1 MRREGPARRRRARRR
16 RARRLAGCHG
26 TPDGCAKFGG
36 QTCISL
42 ELRAPSG
49 HPLSVDQVELA
60 AATGFQFAPD
70 PFRSPST
77 PLASPESLPLVV
89 PILPGAAFAGGP
101 FSFTV
106 RGLRGG
112 NAVGA
117 ASVAG
122 TVAAGAHLALSATLS
137 SGGDVDMGAGDGGD
151 DMMPD
156 DGGTALA
163 PRPLTPVSTGFV
175 TTATPTFRWV
185 LPPGVDGAEVE
196 VCKDRACTMVAQT
209 FTVDGDHG
217 TPPSALPV
225 QVLYWRLHP
234 RAAGVTLAGSS
245 PTWQFTVGVSTG
257 AAVSTSYGN
266 TLDLDG
272 DGRAELAI
280 GAPGAPMNAGAAGP
294 GSVYVWRGD
303 PLARTKLMTATPNF
317 VLRDPDGAAGDKFGN
332 TVVGVGDLD
341 GDGFAD
347 LAVAAPCAPAA
358 AGGVCGAGKVH
369 LYRGGPNGLSAAMPP
384 PDSTV
389 PAPSGATS
397 FAISVAG
404 VDLDGD
410 GYSDLVIGAPP
421 KVYVYRGGPALLD
434 MPVMPAWTLS
444 GAAQFGN
451 VVANGGDIDGDG
463 IGDVVMSTNNVNNA
477 AGGAYVYG
485 GGAANGFTIGGTP
498 VGLAIPAPSAAG
510 TDGGFGFSIDGA
522 HDINGDGYSD
532 IVIGVPN
539 QGGTSG
545 DGALYVFFG
554 TSAGPGMA
562 NPKLVQVAGGNGQEF
577 FGDVGG
583 RPRRHQRRRLC
594 RHRRRRPQLLR
605 PRHPDAERHRP
616 RRRAH
621 RHRAGGHRAHLLPRL
636 QGRRRRQQPQ
646 VGRRSRRRRLR
657 RHPRAGAALQRHRHA
672 GVVLVSAGPRRRLL
686 RRRQRPDD
694 DGGERLRPRRRL
706 RQLRLLTRRP
716 ARARAREHRAVL
728 TRRDA
733 EGALEDERHPRRR
746 AEAATCR
753 DRLDAE
759 VGGGQER
766 ARLLD
771 AHLLDELGRRRVEH
785 LQAVAMQ
792 RAHRQAG
799 APRQPRHVERG
810 AQVAAQP
817 RHERA
822 ERIRGRRLGD
832 ERFAEL

>member
-1 MRREGPARRRRARRR
+1 MRGVLARAGV
-16 RARRLAGCHG
+16 ALAAVGALAFAGCHG

-137 SGGDVDMGAGDGGD
+137 SGGDFDMGAGDGGD

-156 DGGTALA
+156 DGGTVAA
-163 PRPLTPVSTGFV
+163 PRPLAPVSTGFV
-175 TTATPTFRWV
+175 TTASPTFRWV

-196 VCKDRACTMVAQT
+196 VCKDRACTTVAQT

-217 TPPSALPV
+217 TPPTALPV

-234 RAAGVTLAGSS
+234 RAAGVTLAGTS

-280 GAPGAPMNAGAAGP
+280 GATGAPMSAGAAGP

-317 VLRDPDGAAGDKFGN
+317 VIRDPDATAGDKFGN

-347 LAVAAPCAPAA
+347 LAVAAPCAPFA
-358 AGGVCGAGKVH
+358 AGACGAGKVH
-369 LYRGGPNGLSAAMPP
+369 LYRGGPNGLSAATPT
-384 PDSTV
+384 PDLTV

-397 FAISVAG
+397 FAVSIAG

-463 IGDVVMSTNNVNNA
+463 IGDVVMSTNNVNNVQ
-477 AGGAYVYG
+477 GGAYVYG
-485 GGAANGFTIGGTP
+485 GGAANGFTAGGTP

-554 TSAGPGMA
+554 TTAGPGMA
-562 NPKLVQVAGGNGQEF
+562 NPKLVQVMGGNGQEG
-577 FGDVGG
+577 FGTSVAGLGDINGDG
-583 RPRRHQRRRLC
+583 FA
-594 RHRRRRPQLLR
+594 
-605 PRHPDAERHRP
+605 DI
-616 RRRAH
+616 
-621 RHRAGGHRAHLLPRL
+621 AGGGPGYFDPAIPTLSGT
-636 QGRRRRQQPQ
+636 GRVVVLTGTALSGTAPTFYRGIKADI
-646 VGRRSRRRRLR
+646 VGSNLKSAGDPRRRRLR
-657 RHPRAGAALQRHRHA
+657 RHHRAGAALQRHRHA
-672 GVVLVSAGPRRRLL
+672 GIVLVSTGPRRRLL

-694 DGGERLRPRRRL
+694 DGGERLRPRRRV

-716 ARARAREHRAVL
+716 AAPPLENVAR
-728 TRRDA
+728 
-733 EGALEDERHPRRR
+733 
-746 AEAATCR
+746 
-753 DRLDAE
+753 
-759 VGGGQER
+759 
-766 ARLLD
+766 
-771 AHLLDELGRRRVEH
+771 
-785 LQAVAMQ
+785 
-792 RAHRQAG
+792 
-799 APRQPRHVERG
+799 
-810 AQVAAQP
+810 
-817 RHERA
+817 
-822 ERIRGRRLGD
+822 
-832 ERFAEL
+832 